1 MTFQKFLLT
10 QTIPIMKSRLK
21 IKSKNL
27 VMERGIFSGRFHATN
42 EKKLTRMNKLKY
54 ILITLIVA
62 LPGLS
67 FGQEA
72 VEQQS
77 FFEQYKV
84 EIVLGLTVVISIVA
98 VAAMYVLLV
107 ALKMVLKLKRA
118 EMGIEEEEKELIPA
132 IEGEEGVSFWRR
144 FWNRFNASVPIAKEH
159 EVATDHEYDGIR
171 ELDNRLPPW
180 WLYGFYASILF
191 AVIYFINYEVL
202 GTGQHQD
209 EEFQAEMMQA
219 EEDVK
224 TYLATLG
231 DLIDESNVTLA
242 IETADINA
250 GKALYDANCA
260 VCHAA
265 DGGGGV
271 GPNFTDQYWL
281 HGGDMPSIFKT
292 IKYGVPSKGM
302 IAWENQLSPKKMQQ
316 VSSYIYT
323 MEGNTAV
330 NPKEP
335 QGNLFERE
343 LEEEAGEEEPEENSD
358 FVDDEA
364 DLEEGECC

>member
-1 MTFQKFLLT
+1 M
-10 QTIPIMKSRLK
+10 
-21 IKSKNL
+21 KNL
-27 VMERGIFSGRFHATN
+27 R
-42 EKKLTRMNKLKY
+42 Y
-54 ILITLIVA
+54 IIIALVVA

-72 VEQQS
+72 AETQS
-77 FFEQYKV
+77 FFEQYKI
-84 EIVLGLTVVISIVA
+84 EIVLGLTVLISIVA
-98 VAAMYVLLV
+98 VSAMYVLLI

-132 IEGEEGVSFWRR
+132 IEGEEGVTFWRR
-144 FWNRFNASVPIAKEH
+144 FWNRLNASVPVAKEH

-180 WLYGFYASILF
+180 WLYGFYVSILF
-191 AVIYFINYEVL
+191 AVVYLINYEVL
-202 GTGQHQD
+202 GTGKHQD

-224 TYLATLG
+224 VYLASLG

-242 IETADINA
+242 TETADINA
-250 GKALYDANCA
+250 GKAIYEANCA

-302 IAWENQLSPKKMQQ
+302 IAWEAQLSPKKMQQ
-316 VSSYIYT
+316 VASYIYT
-323 MEGNTAV
+323 MEGNTSA

-335 QGNLFERE
+335 QGELFERMDAG
-343 LEEEAGEEEPEENSD
+343 EEAGDDAESNPD

-364 DLEEGECC
+364 ALEDDECC

>member
-1 MTFQKFLLT
+1 MT
-10 QTIPIMKSRLK
+10 
-21 IKSKNL
+21 
-27 VMERGIFSGRFHATN
+27 
-42 EKKLTRMNKLKY
+42 KLKY

-72 VEQQS
+72 AEQQG

-84 EIVLGLTVVISIVA
+84 EIVLGLTVLISIIA
-98 VAAMYVLLV
+98 VSAMYVLLI
-107 ALKMVLKLKRA
+107 ALKVVLKLKRA

-132 IEGEEGVSFWRR
+132 IEGEEGVGFWRR
-144 FWNRFNASVPIAKEH
+144 FWNRLNDSVPVSKEH

-191 AVIYFINYEVL
+191 GVVYLINYEVL

-209 EEFQAEMMQA
+209 EEFQTEMMQA
-219 EEDVK
+219 KEDVK
-224 TYLATLG
+224 TYLASLG

-242 IETADINA
+242 SETADINA
-250 GKALYDANCA
+250 GKAIYDANCA

-302 IAWENQLSPKKMQQ
+302 IAWEAQLSPKKMQQ
-316 VSSYIYT
+316 VASYIYK
-323 MEGNTAV
+323 MEGNAAA
-330 NPKEP
+330 NPKDP
-335 QGNLFERE
+335 QGDLFERIE
-343 LEEEAGEEEPEENSD
+343 GEGQPKEDDAESNPD

-364 DLEEGECC
+364 ALEDGECC

>member
-1 MTFQKFLLT
+1 MT
-10 QTIPIMKSRLK
+10 
-21 IKSKNL
+21 
-27 VMERGIFSGRFHATN
+27 
-42 EKKLTRMNKLKY
+42 KLKY

-72 VEQQS
+72 AEQQS
-77 FFEQYKV
+77 FFEQYKI
-84 EIVLGLTVVISIVA
+84 EIILGMTVIISIVA
-98 VAAMYVLLV
+98 VSAMYVLLM
-107 ALKMVLKLKRA
+107 ALKVVLKLKRA

-132 IEGEEGVSFWRR
+132 IEGEEGVGFWRK
-144 FWNRFNASVPIAKEH
+144 FWNRLNDSVPVAKEH

-191 AVIYFINYEVL
+191 GVIYLINYEVL

-224 TYLATLG
+224 VYLASLG

-242 IETADINA
+242 TETADINA
-250 GKALYDANCA
+250 GKAIYDANCS

-271 GPNFTDQYWL
+271 GPNFTDKYWL

-302 IAWENQLSPKKMQQ
+302 IAWEAQLSPKKMQQ
-316 VSSYIYT
+316 VASYIYA

-330 NPKEP
+330 DPKEP
-335 QGNLFERE
+335 QGELFERND
-343 LEEEAGEEEPEENSD
+343 GEEESEDADPESNPD
-358 FVDDEA
+358 YVDDEA
-364 DLEEGECC
+364 ELEEGECC

>member
-1 MTFQKFLLT
+1 M
-10 QTIPIMKSRLK
+10 
-21 IKSKNL
+21 KNL
-27 VMERGIFSGRFHATN
+27 R
-42 EKKLTRMNKLKY
+42 Y
-54 ILITLIVA
+54 IIIALVVA

-67 FGQEA
+67 FGQESA
-72 VEQQS
+72 ETQG
-77 FFEQYKV
+77 FFEQYKI
-84 EIVLGLTVVISIVA
+84 EIVLGLTVLISIVA
-98 VAAMYVLLV
+98 VSAMYVLLI

-132 IEGEEGVSFWRR
+132 IEGEEGVTFWRR
-144 FWNRFNASVPIAKEH
+144 FWNRLNASVPVAKEH

-180 WLYGFYASILF
+180 WLYGFYVSILF
-191 AVIYFINYEVL
+191 AVVYLINYEVL
-202 GTGQHQD
+202 GTGKHQD

-224 TYLATLG
+224 VYLASLG

-242 IETADINA
+242 TETADINA
-250 GKALYDANCA
+250 GKAIYEANCA

-302 IAWENQLSPKKMQQ
+302 IAWEAQLSPKKMQQ
-316 VSSYIYT
+316 VASYIYT
-323 MEGNTAV
+323 MEGNTSA

-335 QGNLFERE
+335 QGELFERMDDA
-343 LEEEAGEEEPEENSD
+343 EEAGDDTESNPD

-364 DLEEGECC
+364 ALEDDECC

>member
-1 MTFQKFLLT
+1 MT
-10 QTIPIMKSRLK
+10 
-21 IKSKNL
+21 
-27 VMERGIFSGRFHATN
+27 
-42 EKKLTRMNKLKY
+42 KLKY

-72 VEQQS
+72 AGQQS
-77 FFEQYKV
+77 FFEQFKI
-84 EIVLGLTVVISIVA
+84 EIILGMTVIISIVA
-98 VAAMYVLLV
+98 VSAMYVLLM
-107 ALKMVLKLKRA
+107 ALKVVLKLKRA

-132 IEGEEGVSFWRR
+132 MEGEEGVGFWRR
-144 FWNRFNASVPIAKEH
+144 FWNRLNDSVPVAKEH

-191 AVIYFINYEVL
+191 GVIYLINYEVL

-209 EEFQAEMMQA
+209 EEFQAEMIQA

-224 TYLATLG
+224 VYLASLG

-242 IETADINA
+242 TETADINA
-250 GKALYDANCA
+250 GKAIYDANCS

-271 GPNFTDQYWL
+271 GPNFTDKYWL

-302 IAWENQLSPKKMQQ
+302 IAWEAQLSPKKMQQ
-316 VSSYIYT
+316 VASYIYA
-323 MEGNTAV
+323 MEGNTSLD
-330 NPKEP
+330 PKEP
-335 QGNLFERE
+335 QGELFERNDSDAE
-343 LEEEAGEEEPEENSD
+343 GGDSDPESNPD
-358 FVDDEA
+358 YVDDEA